1 MFAIDA
7 IANFVTVG
15 LEGGVVGV
23 GRCVAVGRAEDVG
36 GCFRMVEEDIPSV
49 RPSGNDGGRS
59 HTQIPQEETLAP
71 LCTSTIMAKNRDSA
85 ETGLNTM

>member
-1 MFAIDA
+1 MDA

-36 GCFRMVEEDIPSV
+36 DCFRMEEEDIPVIFISWTV
-49 RPSGNDGGRS
+49 MN
-59 HTQIPQEETLAP
+59 
-71 LCTSTIMAKNRDSA
+71 
-85 ETGLNTM
+85 